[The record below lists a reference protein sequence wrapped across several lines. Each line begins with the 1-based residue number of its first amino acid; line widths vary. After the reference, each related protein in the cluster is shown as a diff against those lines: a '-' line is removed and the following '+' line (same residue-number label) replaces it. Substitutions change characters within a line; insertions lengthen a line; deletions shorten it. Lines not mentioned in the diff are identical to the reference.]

1 MVLPSE
7 SRRAVFER
15 LRASMGAGALPAPDR
30 WPTGIAVLDAALGGG
45 LRRGSLVLVGG
56 VPGSGRWSLIAALLR
71 TVTAS
76 AWAAI
81 LDDGSL
87 YPPGLV
93 RAGVRLER
101 LVVVPSRGG
110 RGDAGAV
117 ETLLQS
123 GAFGVI
129 VVPAAAALPW
139 RRLERRA
146 SCTRTLV
153 VAAGEPHDAEIVAVA
168 ATRLRCTTERPR
180 TVGLG
185 RWLRTI
191 AGYTVRIRIE
201 RDRAAPPI
209 CSCTV
214 EVEV

>member
-101 LVVVPSRGG
+101 R
-110 RGDAGAV
+110 D
-117 ETLLQS
+117 
-123 GAFGVI
+123 
-129 VVPAAAALPW
+129 
-139 RRLERRA
+139 
-146 SCTRTLV
+146 
-153 VAAGEPHDAEIVAVA
+153 H
-168 ATRLRCTTERPR
+168 PR
-180 TVGLG
+180 DGLG
-185 RWLRTI
+185 YQLLPTSVPDVAKRTFL
-191 AGYTVRIRIE
+191 
-201 RDRAAPPI
+201 
-209 CSCTV
+209 
-214 EVEV
+214 